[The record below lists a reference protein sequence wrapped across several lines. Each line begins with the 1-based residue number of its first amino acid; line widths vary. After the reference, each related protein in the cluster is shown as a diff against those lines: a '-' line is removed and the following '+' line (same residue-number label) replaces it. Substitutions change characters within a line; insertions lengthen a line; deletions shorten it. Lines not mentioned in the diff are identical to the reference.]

1 MGFPYALLTIGCKVN
16 RVEIDSIGAKLDGA
30 GCLRADDPSVQ
41 AVFIN
46 TCTVTA
52 EADKKTRKTVR
63 HALKAYPDAL
73 VFVMGCAVAIDPE
86 VYTSMSDRVRVVA
99 KGEAAQVALD
109 LLGGNDQD
117 ACAARALRADAAG
130 EALRVGADYNTRVTL
145 KVQDGCNNAC
155 TYCIVHV
162 ARGKSVSVPLP
173 EVVEEARRYGEAGVK
188 ELVLSGINLASYDWE
203 GADIA
208 DLMQALLNCYPG
220 FRIRLGSVEP
230 LDVTD
235 KLIALMAANPGR
247 ICWHLHLPL
256 QSGSTK
262 VLSEM
267 DRRYSADFYVNL
279 VAKLRSAMPTLSLST
294 DIIVGF
300 PGETDEDFADTLQ
313 VAKDCAFSRIHVFRY
328 SRREGTPAAERP
340 DQVPSDVSAKRS
352 RALSDLARALA
363 DSDRESR
370 AGTQELVLVE
380 ADGKGMTDSY
390 HGILLPSGK
399 YAPGQL
405 VSVCLP
411 EAVENG
417 MYLL

>member
-1 MGFPYALLTIGCKVN
+1 MGFSYALLTIGCKVN

-63 HALKAYPDAL
+63 HALKTYPEAL
-73 VFVMGCAVAIDPE
+73 VFVMGCAVAIEPE
-86 VYTSMSDRVRVVA
+86 VYAAMSPRVHVVA
-99 KGEAAQVALD
+99 KGEAVQTALA
-109 LLGGNDQD
+109 LLGCSEEGSG
-117 ACAARALRADAAG
+117 C
-130 EALRVGADYNTRVTL
+130 ESALRVGSDYNTRVTL

-173 EVVEEARRYGEAGVK
+173 EVVEEARRYGEAGVR
-188 ELVLSGINLASYDWE
+188 ELVLSGINLASYQWE

-208 DLMQALLNCYPG
+208 DLMQALLDCHPG

-235 KLIALMAANPGR
+235 KLMGLMAAHPDR

-262 VLSEM
+262 VLAEM
-267 DRRYSADFYVNL
+267 DRRYSADFYVGL
-279 VAKLRSAMPTLSLST
+279 VEKLRAAMPRLSLST

-300 PGETDEDFADTLQ
+300 PGETDQDFADTLK
-313 VAKDCAFSRIHVFRY
+313 VARNCAFSRIHVFRY
-328 SRREGTPAAERP
+328 SRREGTPAAARP
-340 DQVPSDVSAKRS
+340 DQVPASVSAQRS
-352 RALSDLARALA
+352 RELSELARTLA
-363 DSDRESR
+363 NEDLRSR
-370 AGTQELVLVE
+370 MGTEELVLVE
-380 ADGKGMTDSY
+380 ADGRGMTDSY

-405 VSVCLP
+405 VRICLP